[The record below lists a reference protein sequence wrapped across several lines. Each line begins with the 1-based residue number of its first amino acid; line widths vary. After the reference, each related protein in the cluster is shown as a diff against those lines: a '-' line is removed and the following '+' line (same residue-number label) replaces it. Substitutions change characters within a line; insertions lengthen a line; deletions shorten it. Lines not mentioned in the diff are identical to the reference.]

1 MKTLALLLSGAVFL
15 GAAQDFDGWIFSGDM
30 RTGWVQYDYGNP
42 PQGIDTSGSIVPKNP
57 TVSQGH
63 IDSKGWYVVPKF
75 SLQTPNYQK
84 FYLKATVAAATDF
97 GINDE
102 KYENRTFVF
111 DAKKRQS
118 FAILQEAQFVFDNKE
133 HRLLVGREEF
143 LSPMFDAD
151 DYYMQADSFQLAYYK
166 NHSFANTTLMAGYFD
181 KFAGVW
187 DSGADGTK
195 FESMS
200 RASYIE
206 SADKAVIGDK
216 GFAFASFDYN
226 NKKHHLQLWNYYG
239 FDMYNIFYAQYDF
252 LSSVGSL
259 NYNFGF
265 KWINFKEVGYL
276 ASDAA
281 QTDIDYSLYEARFEG
296 TLEKKWE
303 YASGVAKY
311 SDGPG
316 QGATLGAFGGY
327 YYFANGMVFHF
338 FEAGSLRNAA
348 SYKGQIG
355 YNFGKF
361 NSEEIKL
368 YYRYTY
374 FDLDPSYSKTAS
386 GLEQNKMRLNGVRLV
401 YGGDQA
407 GWYFTGTYEH
417 VKLDNEP
424 NTYALRLIGG
434 YKF

>member
-1 MKTLALLLSGAVFL
+1 MKKIALLLSSALVL
-15 GAAQDFDGWIFSGDM
+15 SATQSVDGWKFSGDI

-42 PQGIDTSGSIVPKNP
+42 PVGIDSSGTIIATDDN
-57 TVSQGH
+57 VSKGH
-63 IDSKGWYVVPKF
+63 MDSRGWYVVPKF
-75 SLQTPNYQK
+75 SIQSPTYEN
-84 FYLKATVAAATDF
+84 FYIKATVAGATDF

-102 KYENRTFVF
+102 KYESRTFVF
-111 DAKKRQS
+111 DPSERKS
-118 FAILQEAQFVFDNKE
+118 FAILQEAQFVFENKE
-133 HRLLVGREEF
+133 HKVLVGREEF

-166 NHSFANTTLMAGYFD
+166 NNSFENTTLMAGYFD

-187 DSGADGTK
+187 DSGANGTK

-200 RASYIE
+200 KASYID
-206 SADKAVIGDK
+206 SADKVAIGDK
-216 GFAFASFDYN
+216 GFAFVSLDYN
-226 NKKHHLQLWNYYG
+226 TKNHHLQLWDYYG

-252 LSSVGSL
+252 LNSTDL
-259 NYNFGF
+259 LDYDFGV

-276 ASDAA
+276 ATDAA
-281 QTDIDYSLYEARFEG
+281 VTNIGYSLYEARFDG
-296 TLEKKWE
+296 SYGKNWE
-303 YASGVAKY
+303 FATGVAKY
-311 SDGPG
+311 TDGEG

-338 FEAGSLRNAA
+338 FEAGSLQNAA

-361 NSEEIKL
+361 GGETMKL

-374 FDLDPSYSKTAS
+374 FDLDPNYSQTKS
-386 GLEQNKMRLNGVRLV
+386 GLGQNKMRLNGVRLV
-401 YGGDQA
+401 YGDNL

-417 VKLDNEP
+417 VRLDHEP

-434 YKF
+434 YRF

>member
-1 MKTLALLLSGAVFL
+1 MKKIALLISSVLMLS
-15 GAAQDFDGWIFSGDM
+15 AAQDVAGWKFSGDI

-42 PQGIDTSGSIVPKNP
+42 PKGIDNNGNIIPKDP

-63 IDSKGWYVVPKF
+63 TDSQGWYVIPKF
-75 SLQTPNYQK
+75 SLQTPSYKN
-84 FYLKATVAAATDF
+84 FYFKATVAAATDF

-102 KYENRTFVF
+102 KYESRTFVF
-111 DAKKRQS
+111 DSKERKS
-118 FAILQEAQFVFDNKE
+118 FAILQEAQFVFENKE
-133 HRLLVGREEF
+133 HKILVGREEF

-166 NHSFANTTLMAGYFD
+166 NNSFENTTLMVGYFD

-187 DSGADGTK
+187 DSGANGTK

-200 RASYIE
+200 QASYID

-216 GFAFASFDYN
+216 GFAFASLDYN

-252 LSSVGSL
+252 LNSAGAL
-259 NYNFGF
+259 DYDFGI

-281 QTDIDYSLYEARFEG
+281 KTDIDYSLYEARFDG
-296 TLEKKWE
+296 TVNKKWE
-303 YASGVAKY
+303 YATGVAKY
-311 SDGPG
+311 TSGPG

-338 FEAGSLRNAA
+338 FEAGSLQNAA

-361 NSEEIKL
+361 GSEEMKL

-374 FDLDPSYSKTAS
+374 FNLDPNYSKTAS
-386 GLEQNKMRLNGVRLV
+386 GLEQNKMQLNGIRLV
-401 YGGDQA
+401 YGDQL

-417 VKLDNEP
+417 VRLDNEP

-434 YKF
+434 YRF

>member
-1 MKTLALLLSGAVFL
+1 MKKTALLLSSVL
-15 GAAQDFDGWIFSGDM
+15 LLSAAQDYNGWKFSGDI

-42 PQGIDTSGSIVPKNP
+42 PQGIDSNGDIIP
-57 TVSQGH
+57 TDANFSQGH
-63 IDSKGWYVVPKF
+63 KDSRGWYVIPKF
-75 SLQTPNYQK
+75 SLQTPSYQN

-102 KYENRTFVF
+102 KYESRTFVF
-111 DAKKRQS
+111 DAKERKS
-118 FAILQEAQFVFDNKE
+118 FAILQEAQFVFENKE
-133 HRLLVGREEF
+133 HKLLVGREEF
-143 LSPMFDAD
+143 ISPMFDAD

-166 NHSFANTTLMAGYFD
+166 NNSFENTTLMAGYFD
-181 KFAGVW
+181 KFSGVW
-187 DSGADGTK
+187 DSGANGTK

-200 RASYIE
+200 QASYID
-206 SADKAVIGDK
+206 SDDKAAIGDK
-216 GFAFASFDYN
+216 GFAFASLDYN

-252 LSSVGSL
+252 LNSAGAL
-259 NYNFGF
+259 DYDFGV

-276 ASDAA
+276 ATDAA
-281 QTDIDYSLYEARFEG
+281 NTNIDYSLYEARFDG
-296 TLEKKWE
+296 TYNKKWE
-303 YASGVAKY
+303 FATGVAKY
-311 SDGPG
+311 TNGEG

-338 FEAGSLRNAA
+338 FEAGSLQNAA

-361 NSEEIKL
+361 AGEEMKL

-374 FDLDPSYSKTAS
+374 FNLDPNYSKTAS
-386 GLEQNKMRLNGVRLV
+386 GLEQNKMQLNGVRLV
-401 YGGDQA
+401 YGDNL

-417 VKLDNEP
+417 VRLDNEP

-434 YKF
+434 YRF